1 MNKRIIA
8 IGRANRDG
16 VTIKAAM
23 TPAQLGAYDYHNG
36 LPCDPTA
43 HFGHGNDYD
52 QRHISGLR
60 GDYLAAYVKAKA
72 KANTPAAID
81 YQAEAEELE
90 SDMLDRAYWARG
102 MY

>member
-1 MNKRIIA
+1 MTKRILA
-8 IGRANRDG
+8 VGRANRDG

-23 TPAQLGAYDYHNG
+23 TPAQRGAYDYHNG
-36 LPCDPTA
+36 RPCDPTA

-72 KANTPAAID
+72 NAPADGID

-90 SDMLDRAYWARG
+90 NDIEEREWNRRG
-102 MY
+102 C

>member
-1 MNKRIIA
+1 MTKRIIA
-8 IGRANRDG
+8 VGRANRDG

-60 GDYLAAYVKAKA
+60 GDYLAAYVKAKH
-72 KANTPAAID
+72 KANTPAAAID
-81 YQAEAEELE
+81 YQAEAEEYE
-90 SDMLDRAYWARG
+90 NDIEEREWNRRG
-102 MY
+102 C